1 MTDNKHMTTN
11 KKQEQDGQTK
21 NKPQTTNK
29 GTKNT
34 RTIAKVKKQDQR
46 ARPRTMDTNFKTQ
59 KQGTHNKHNNKEYKI
74 NTIENL
80 KNNEEIIGTLSKI
93 K

>member
-1 MTDNKHMTTN
+1 MEKLRTKHKQRTREQRT
-11 KKQEQDGQTK
+11 QEQ
-21 NKPQTTNK
+21 
-29 GTKNT
+29 
-34 RTIAKVKKQDQR
+34 IAKVKKQDQR

-80 KNNEEIIGTLSKI
+80 KNIEEIIGTLSKI